1 MYKFFLVLFFSILSS
16 YSQNNI
22 FNDFPVV
29 KKKESKR
36 FFKSSEDYSK
46 IVINRASSFK
56 IDLKK
61 CVYSGDKLVTA
72 AYRALG
78 PDNYKNYN
86 KRLGYMD
93 YVKTLDDVSLFLR
106 KNSFKITFE
115 SPNYKDV
122 ISFFENFETLLI
134 EANNEKVRIKLIP
147 IEHDMNYSLYFEIS
161 SLD

>member
-22 FNDFPVV
+22 FNDFPLV
-29 KKKESKR
+29 KEKESKK
-36 FFKSSEDYSK
+36 FFKSNLGYSQ
-46 IVINRASSFK
+46 IVINRSSSFK

-61 CVYSGDKLVTA
+61 CIYSDGKLVTA
-72 AYRALG
+72 TYRAVG

-93 YVKTLDDVSLFLR
+93 YVKTLEDVSLFLR
-106 KNSFKITFE
+106 KNSFKINFE

-122 ISFFENFETLLI
+122 ISFFENFEALLI
-134 EANNEKVRIKLIP
+134 EANNEKVELKLIP

-161 SLD
+161 GLD